1 MTIHTLYVDEPSYGE
16 MISRDEI
23 SLLLGYSHRLSLKT
37 VPEGDLSLFTM
48 VASGPIE
55 AKLSQGILTVDLT
68 KDTKPR
74 DVVLHFQSL
83 TQGVR
88 DYPLT
93 LHLLPPLTLASYCG
107 TYQDPQDP
115 HAVLT
120 LTPDGKGTLETK
132 DVADS
137 LPLLAFTYAF
147 DYRSLTL
154 KCSVPSFK
162 DAEGTEFQFFLD
174 ISLGKDTS
182 TLPVAL
188 EVEAYN
194 GEGSDSF
201 YLIGDGDEDGL
212 ISKATFRR
220 IS

>member
-1 MTIHTLYVDEPSYGE
+1 MTLHTLYVDEPCYGE

-48 VASGPIE
+48 VASGPVN
-55 AKLSQGILTVDLT
+55 AKLCQGVLVVDLT
-68 KDTKPR
+68 EDNQPR

-83 TQGVR
+83 SQGLR

-93 LHLLPPLTLASYCG
+93 LHLLPPMALSSYAG
-107 TYQDPQDP
+107 TYRNPQDP

-120 LTPDGKGTLETK
+120 LTADGHGTLDTK

-137 LPLLAFTYAF
+137 LPLLAFTYVF
-147 DYRSLTL
+147 DYRSLAL
-154 KCSVPSFK
+154 KCTVPSFK
-162 DAEGTEFQFFLD
+162 DEEGTEFQFFLD
-174 ISLGKDTS
+174 ISLTADTS
-182 TLPVAL
+182 CLPVAL

-220 IS
+220 I